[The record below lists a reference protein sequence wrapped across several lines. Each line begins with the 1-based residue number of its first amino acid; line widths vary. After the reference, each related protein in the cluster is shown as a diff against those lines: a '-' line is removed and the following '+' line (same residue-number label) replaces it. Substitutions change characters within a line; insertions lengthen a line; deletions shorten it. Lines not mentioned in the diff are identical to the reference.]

1 MDRKKYTLQDFRLLS
16 VFGYGNY
23 SKVALVRKKDDQ
35 KIYAMKVIK
44 KEEKVKGVKKSLF
57 RFSEGI
63 TLLIDRDLR
72 YRVKLLSSARC
83 CLNPFLATCL

>member
-1 MDRKKYTLQDFRLLS
+1 MRLSNNFIVMINHYSWAHNKNIMDKKKYCLQDFQLLS

-44 KEEKVKGVKKSLF
+44 KENKVKGVKKSHAF
-57 RFSEGI
+57 
-63 TLLIDRDLR
+63 T
-72 YRVKLLSSARC
+72 
-83 CLNPFLATCL
+83 

>member
-44 KEEKVKGVKKSLF
+44 KEEKVKGVKKSHAF
-57 RFSEGI
+57 
-63 TLLIDRDLR
+63 T
-72 YRVKLLSSARC
+72 
-83 CLNPFLATCL
+83 